1 MYEGKRSA
9 ITNVVTIERALWH
22 YDNTF
27 FFTNQL
33 EVDFVITLVKMAMSS
48 LYEKEYNQI

>member
-1 MYEGKRSA
+1 MFWRYEYA
-9 ITNVVTIERALWH
+9 FL
-22 YDNTF
+22 
-27 FFTNQL
+27 FTNQL

>member
-33 EVDFVITLVKMAMSS
+33 EVDFGISHTPIHILETGNK
-48 LYEKEYNQI
+48 LL